1 MRKEYDL
8 SVADYDQEIKIEP
21 EAPKGYIDRGWVF
34 VLKNDLDKA
43 QADFDK
49 ALELHQNDP
58 SALVGRGVVKSRK
71 GKPTDGAADLALA
84 KQLEPGVFDD
94 IKKLGVE

>member
-8 SVADYDQEIKIEP
+8 SVADYDQVIKIEP
-21 EAPKGYIDRGWVF
+21 EGPKGYIDRGWVF
-34 VLKNDLDKA
+34 VLKSDLDKA

-84 KQLEPGVFDD
+84 KQIEPGIFDE

>member
-1 MRKEYDL
+1 M
-8 SVADYDQEIKIEP
+8 IKLEP
-21 EAPKGYIDRGWVF
+21 DKPKGYIDRGWVY

-43 QADFDK
+43 LEDFTS
-49 ALELHQNDP
+49 ALKIHENDA

-71 GKPTDGAADLALA
+71 GKPTDGSADISLAIR
-84 KQLEPGVFDD
+84 LEPNIIDQ

>member
-8 SVADYDQEIKIEP
+8 SVADYDRVIKIEP
-21 EAPKGYIDRGWVF
+21 GGAKGYIDRGWVF

-43 QADFDK
+43 AADFDK

-71 GKPTDGAADLALA
+71 GQPTDGNADLSLA
-84 KQLEPGVFDD
+84 QKIEPGIFDE
-94 IKKLGVE
+94 IRKLGVE